1 MGSVYSYQTASG
13 ARRYRIAYRRPD
25 HSQTSERGF
34 KTKRDAELRLAE
46 LELSKS
52 RGDYVNPTQARV
64 TVADLGRQWMTQRE
78 GVLKP
83 SSLRPLQSAWKKH
96 VEPQWGSRAIGSIRH
111 SEVQSWVSSIA
122 GGPTTVRRA
131 HGILAGILDVAVS
144 DRRLSRNVAREVKLP
159 TKARA
164 AARHY
169 LTHAQVQLLVDK
181 ARHPTLVLFLA
192 YTGLR
197 WGEATALRVRH
208 VDTVRR
214 RVQVEENAV
223 LVSHQVHVGSP
234 KTHRSRSVPY
244 PEFLSAQLQEAAS
257 GKTPDE
263 LLFGDGHR
271 HVKLPSSRNG
281 WFTKAV
287 DAAQAEDPTFPR
299 ITPHD
304 LRHTAA
310 SLAVSEGAH
319 VKSVQRML
327 GHASAAMTLDV
338 YTDLFDD
345 DLDAVAA
352 ALDRAKRESDVVKML
367 SDAKDRES

>member
-1 MGSVYSYQTASG
+1 MGSVHPYETASG
-13 ARRYRIAYRRPD
+13 AKRYRISYRRPD

-52 RGDYVNPTQARV
+52 RGEYVNPTHARV
-64 TVADLGRQWMTQRE
+64 TIRDLGREWLKQRE

-83 SSLRPLQSAWKKH
+83 SSVRPLQSAWKKH
-96 VEPQWGSRAIGSIRH
+96 VEPRWGSRTLASIRH
-111 SEVQSWVSSIA
+111 SEVQAWVSSIA
-122 GGPTTVRRA
+122 GGSTTVRRA
-131 HGILAGILDVAVS
+131 HGILAGILDAAVS
-144 DRRLSRNVAREVKLP
+144 DRRIGRNVARDVKLP
-159 TKARA
+159 SKSRA

-169 LTHAQVQLLVDK
+169 LTHQQVQLLADK
-181 ARHPTLVLFLA
+181 ARASTLVLFLA

-208 VDTVRR
+208 LDAARR
-214 RVQVEENAV
+214 RVKVEENAV
-223 LVSHQVHVGSP
+223 LVSFEVHVGTP

-244 PEFLSAQLQEAAS
+244 PDFLATPLDVLAAGRAS
-257 GKTPDE
+257 EE

-271 HVKLPSSRNG
+271 HVKLPASRNG
-281 WFTKAV
+281 WFTQAV
-287 DAAQAEDPTFPR
+287 RAAQAEDPTFPR

-310 SLAVSEGAH
+310 SLAVSSGAH
-319 VKSVQRML
+319 VKAVQRML

-338 YTDLFDD
+338 YADLFDD

-352 ALDRAKRESDVVKML
+352 ALDRAKRATDVVKVL
-367 SDAKDRES
+367 SRERDRES